1 MLGRPIL
8 IALSALVVAG
18 AACGKKRTPIAELT
32 KAEGAV
38 ERQGS
43 GDTWAAAAIGTRFF
57 LGDAAQTA
65 DKAAELAIVGGN
77 AHISMRPHT
86 ILRFG
91 GKPGAAKISVE
102 SGAIDLSGTG
112 SYTLDF
118 GDVRLSRNGTI
129 RVTSTG
135 PGKNTIELTVGE
147 AQVSTLGGDTI
158 DLVLNKSVD
167 VGDIKVTALVDAGVP
182 IDAAVADIDA
192 AVDAG
197 VEPGG
202 PTIEVTGKRAEQQLA
217 GATKW
222 TPLAAGASPI
232 APNTKIRLGRGT
244 TAKLTSGGM
253 TLQLAGGSRLAV
265 REDLALAIETG
276 TVTAAATGESQVAL
290 PGGAFAMRGGPT
302 AAAEAKLDVG
312 GQSKVRVE
320 KGAGKLTGAP
330 GTALEMARGESASL
344 TKAGL
349 IRVIEAIPNYFDF
362 RITAGE
368 SLTIHDPRPPTA
380 LQFQFGGKCA
390 GGGIIELD
398 KDGRFRT
405 AKVSG
410 GKEAANVSIAS
421 GGWHYRLRCTT
432 NGNEGA
438 AVASGR
444 IAVTRDDGRRALP
457 KLPPSNPIE
466 ADGRT
471 WTVSYQSVI
480 PNLIISMTGTGE
492 KFRLHLAQGGSDQTF
507 DSSKPSITVPGSK
520 LKEGTY
526 TYWFD
531 RDGVKQDKISTLKID
546 FDQTAPQVYI
556 ESPANGRPWSG
567 DLDVR
572 GAVLP
577 GWTAAVDGITI
588 PIDGS
593 RRFSAKVGTPAG
605 TALAIKLSHP
615 QRGVHYYLRRA
626 K

>member
-1 MLGRPIL
+1 MLGRVIL
-8 IALSALVVAG
+8 PAVVVLAG
-18 AACGKKRTPIAELT
+18 ACGKKPTPIAELT

-38 ERQGS
+38 ERQAAGAA
-43 GDTWAAAAIGTRFF
+43 WAAAAIGTRFY

-65 DKAAELAIVGGN
+65 DKAADLEIVGGN
-77 AHISMRPHT
+77 AHIAMRPHT

-91 GKPGAAKISVE
+91 GTPGAAKISVE

-112 SYTLDF
+112 SYALDF

-135 PGKNTIELTVGE
+135 PGKSSVELTVGE
-147 AQVSTLGGDTI
+147 AQVSTIGGDTL
-158 DLVLNKSVD
+158 DLVIGKSVD
-167 VGDIKVTALVDAGVP
+167 VGEIKVTTLVDAGAPV
-182 IDAAVADIDA
+182 DAPAVVASDA

-197 VEPGG
+197 VDPTG
-202 PTIEVTGKRAEQQLA
+202 PTIAVTGKRAEQQLA
-217 GATKW
+217 GTTKW
-222 TPLAAGASPI
+222 TPLPAGTATI
-232 APNTKIRLGRGT
+232 APNTKIRIGSGT
-244 TAKLTSGGM
+244 TAKLTTSGA
-253 TLQLAGGSRLAV
+253 TLQLGGGSRVVV
-265 REDLALAIETG
+265 REDLGLAIETG
-276 TVTAAATGESQVAL
+276 TVSASATTESQVAL
-290 PGGAFAMRGGPT
+290 PGGAIALRGT
-302 AAAEAKLDVG
+302 EAAAAEAKLDVG
-312 GQSKVRVE
+312 NQSKVRME
-320 KGAGKLTGAP
+320 KGAGTLTGAP
-330 GTALEMARGESASL
+330 GTVLEMARGESASL

-349 IRVIEAIPNYFDF
+349 IRVIEAIPSYFDF

-380 LQFQFGGKCA
+380 LQLQFGGKCT

-421 GGWHYRLRCTT
+421 GSWHYRLRCTT

-457 KLPPSNPIE
+457 KQPPQNPID

-480 PNLIISMTGTGE
+480 PTLVISFRGTGS
-492 KFRLHLAQGGSDQTF
+492 KFRLHLAQGGNDQTF
-507 DSSKPSITVPGSK
+507 DSSKPSVTVPGSK

-531 RDGVKQDKISTLKID
+531 SDGVKQDKISTLKID

-556 ESPANGRPWSG
+556 ESPANGRPWTG

-577 GWTAAVDGITI
+577 GWAAAVDGITI
-588 PIDGS
+588 PIDGQ
-593 RRFSAKVGTPAG
+593 RRFSAKVGQPAG
-605 TALAIKLSHP
+605 TALAIRLSHP

>member
-1 MLGRPIL
+1 MLGRVIL
-8 IALSALVVAG
+8 IALVVIAG
-18 AACGKKRTPIAELT
+18 ACGKKATPIAELT

-38 ERQGS
+38 ERQAA
-43 GDTWAAAAIGTRFF
+43 GDAWAAAAIGTRFY

-65 DKAAELAIVGGN
+65 DKAADLVIVGGN
-77 AHISMRPHT
+77 AHIAMRPHT

-91 GKPGAAKISVE
+91 GTPGAAKISVE

-135 PGKNTIELTVGE
+135 PGKSSVELTVGE
-147 AQVSTLGGDTI
+147 AQVSTLGGDTL
-158 DLVLNKSVD
+158 DLVIGKSVD
-167 VGDIKVTALVDAGVP
+167 VGEIKVTALVDAAVP
-182 IDAAVADIDA
+182 VDAPAVAVIDAGLDA
-192 AVDAG
+192 AVDLT
-197 VEPGG
+197 G

-217 GATKW
+217 GTTKW
-222 TPLAAGASPI
+222 TPLPAGTASLT
-232 APNTKIRLGRGT
+232 ASTKIRIGSGT
-244 TAKLTSGGM
+244 TAKVTSGGT
-253 TLQLAGGSRLAV
+253 TLQLAGGSRIAV
-265 REDLALAIETG
+265 REDLAIAIETG
-276 TVTAAATGESQVAL
+276 TVTASANAESQVAL
-290 PGGAFAMRGGPT
+290 PGGAIALRGT
-302 AAAEAKLDVG
+302 EATAAEAKLDVG
-312 GQSKVRVE
+312 GQAKVRME

-330 GTALEMARGESASL
+330 GTVLEMARGESASL
-344 TKAGL
+344 TKGGL

-368 SLTIHDPRPPTA
+368 SLTIHDPKPPTA
-380 LQFQFGGKCA
+380 VQLQFGGKCA

-398 KDGRFRT
+398 KDARFRT

-457 KLPPSNPIE
+457 KLPPQNPID

-480 PNLIISMTGTGE
+480 PNLVISSRGTGS
-492 KFRLHLAQGGSDQTF
+492 KFRLHLAQGGNDQTF
-507 DSSKPSITVPGSK
+507 DSSKPSVTIAGSK

-531 RDGVKQDKISTLKID
+531 HDGVKQDKISTLKID

-556 ESPANGRPWSG
+556 ESPSNGRAWTG

-588 PIDGS
+588 PIDGQ
-593 RRFSAKVGTPAG
+593 RRFSAKVGQPAG
-605 TALAIKLSHP
+605 TALAIRLSHP

>member
-1 MLGRPIL
+1 VLGRLIL
-8 IALSALVVAG
+8 IALVVVGAG
-18 AACGKKRTPIAELT
+18 CGKKPTPIAELT

-38 ERQGS
+38 ERQAS
-43 GDTWAAAAIGTRFF
+43 GGAWAAAAISTRFF

-65 DKAAELAIVGGN
+65 DKPAELAIVGGN
-77 AHISMRPHT
+77 AHIAMRAHT

-102 SGAIDLSGTG
+102 AGAIDLSGTG

-135 PGKNTIELTVGE
+135 PGKNTVELTVGE
-147 AQVSTLGGDTI
+147 AQVSTLAGDTI
-158 DLVLNKSVD
+158 DLVLNQSVD

-182 IDAAVADIDA
+182 LDAPAIV

-197 VEPGG
+197 VD
-202 PTIEVTGKRAEQQLA
+202 PTAPAIEVTGKRAEQQLA
-217 GATKW
+217 GEKKW
-222 TPLAAGASPI
+222 KPLAAGASPI
-232 APNTKIRLGRGT
+232 VPNSKIRLGSGT
-244 TAKLTSGGM
+244 TAKLTSGGT

-265 REDLALAIETG
+265 REDLGIAIETG
-276 TVTAAATGESQVAL
+276 TVTAAASGDAQVAL
-290 PGGAFAMRGGPT
+290 PGGAMALRGTPT
-302 AAAEAKLDVG
+302 ALAEARLDVG
-312 GQSKVRVE
+312 GQTKVRVE

-344 TKAGL
+344 TKGGL
-349 IRVIEAIPNYFDF
+349 IRVIDAIPSYFDF

-398 KDGRFRT
+398 KDARFRT
-405 AKVSG
+405 AKISA
-410 GKEAANVSIAS
+410 GKEAANVSISS

-432 NGNEGA
+432 NGNEGP

-444 IAVTRDDGRRALP
+444 VAVTRDDGRRALP

-480 PNLIISMTGTGE
+480 PTLVISMKGTGS
-492 KFRLHLAQGGSDQTF
+492 KFRLHLAQGGNDQTF
-507 DSSKPSITVPGSK
+507 DASKPSVTVPGSR

-556 ESPANGRPWSG
+556 ESPANGRAWSG

-588 PIDGS
+588 PIDGQ